1 MKGSEYYSKI
11 VEMIMMIF
19 LEKEE
24 TSEIRCILRG
34 CFSTQNQ
41 QAIQLYSLLYLSSLY
56 LIMHRFDCG
65 CINPI
70 TAISLCWLV
79 EDYVVADAIATSL
92 SKQKLSLS
100 LLIQADHLLQLL
112 DGPIFLHL
120 RLHLIDRHYL
130 QSQALIHSLYQF
142 MMLIPQS
149 DSYMHFVDR
158 LKNLQ
163 SLYIVLR
170 KVKQDGVLTQDDQD
184 RIELFKMKQNLIVC

>member
-1 MKGSEYYSKI
+1 MYFTWLFFNTESTSYSI
-11 VEMIMMIF
+11 IF
-19 LEKEE
+19 L
-24 TSEIRCILRG
+24 IV
-34 CFSTQNQ
+34 
-41 QAIQLYSLLYLSSLY
+41 LSSLK
-56 LIMHRFDCG
+56 LFIHRFDCC

-100 LLIQADHLLQLL
+100 LLLQADHLLQLL

-170 KVKQDGVLTQDDQD
+170 TVKQDGVLTQDDQD